1 MNATKRPP
9 QAPSEP
15 LPELAEFLAPFRVRF
30 RQSNSFRVFE
40 RYITGLLT
48 EHPNKNCETM
58 AEVVPGAN
66 AQQLNN
72 VVSTLAWDEADLNG
86 QRASVMMGMG
96 SEGDAALI
104 FDDCGFAKQGR
115 DSVGVARQYSGTL
128 GKVGNCQVSVNCHL
142 AERTLAWPVATRL
155 YLPKVWA
162 DDSARRAKAHVPE
175 HVVFQTKPEIALEL
189 LDEAKRNGVRWRCV
203 VADADYG
210 DNPVFLN
217 GLERR
222 KEFYCVAVRSD
233 FRVSET
239 ARKPTRRADDLLE
252 EIARRDWHTIAWSEG
267 AKGVLRAKFVRVR
280 CWRVDGDAT
289 PHLGWLIGQRPGR
302 GQQGEWKY
310 FWSNFSA
317 TTALEKM
324 VEYTHR
330 RHWVEQFHEEA
341 KGELG
346 WDQFQGRGW
355 NGFHRHAATVM
366 LAFSFLVWLEWRS
379 RSTQAVPGPARTAF
393 SPSEGSQAPLA
404 GSRPPSHHRLAHH
417 PRDHRVGRVGSH
429 RSLSLNAALTK

>member
-1 MNATKRPP
+1 M
-9 QAPSEP
+9 
-15 LPELAEFLAPFRVRF
+15 PELAEFLAPFRVRF
-30 RQSNSFRVFE
+30 RQSSSFRVFE
-40 RYITGLLT
+40 RYITGVLT

-58 AEVVPGAN
+58 AAVVPGAN

-72 VVSTLAWDEADLNG
+72 VVSGLAWDEDDLNA
-86 QRASVMMGMG
+86 QRIKIMCSLGT
-96 SEGDAALI
+96 EGDAALV

-115 DSVGVARQYSGTL
+115 HSVGVQRQYSGTL
-128 GKVGNCQVSVNCHL
+128 GKVGNCQVTVNCHL

-155 YLPKVWA
+155 YLPEVWCQDA
-162 DDSARRAKAHVPE
+162 ERRAKAHVPE
-175 HVVFQTKPEIALEL
+175 SVVFKTKPEIALDL
-189 LDEAKRNGVRWRCV
+189 LDEATRSGVRWRCV

-210 DNPVFLN
+210 DNPAFLN

-222 KEFYCVAVRSD
+222 KAPCCVAVRSD
-233 FRVSET
+233 FGVSET
-239 ARKPTRRADDLLE
+239 ARRPTLRADDLLE
-252 EIARRDWHTIAWSEG
+252 AIPRRQWRTIAWSEG
-267 AKGVLRAKFVRVR
+267 AKGVLRAKFVHVR
-280 CWRVDGDAT
+280 CWRVDGDGT

-302 GQQGEWKY
+302 GQQGERKY
-310 FWSNFSA
+310 FWSSFSA

-355 NGFHRHAATVM
+355 DGFHRHAATVM

-379 RSTQAVPGPARTAF
+379 RSTHAVRGPARTAF
-393 SPSEGSQAPLA
+393 SPSEGSEAPLA
-404 GSRPPSHHRLAHH
+404 GGRPPGHHRLAHRS
-417 PRDHRVGRVGSH
+417 RDHRIGRVGSH
-429 RSLSLNAALTK
+429 RSLPLIAALTE